1 VSDTSEAK
9 VIPNTVD
16 RAMLTR
22 SGKVLPAVEL
32 TGSTIP
38 KDRPIKWAWG
48 NSKKGKSKARLE
60 AYRNAT
66 TYAEAINLGM
76 READFEFDVMHQIC
90 AVEGLLLPRAAV
102 KAGLQGECFV
112 CLGKFTRN
120 PRGRMFRCRHQACY
134 DCEANAGVINMRCA
148 CGNEI
153 VRSV

>member
-1 VSDTSEAK
+1 MSDTSEAK
-9 VIPNTVD
+9 VNQNTVD

-66 TYAEAINLGM
+66 MSAVVPILQNEPQVGTAVIASAFSFPTHLLAI
-76 READFEFDVMHQIC
+76 DI
-90 AVEGLLLPRAAV
+90 AV
-102 KAGLQGECFV
+102 
-112 CLGKFTRN
+112 
-120 PRGRMFRCRHQACY
+120 
-134 DCEANAGVINMRCA
+134 
-148 CGNEI
+148 
-153 VRSV
+153 